1 LVLRANASPGA
12 GTGNEGTRMLGD
24 ADFVTVVSGLPRSGT
39 SMMMRMLAA
48 GGIEPLVDHE
58 RAPDTDNPLGYYEFQ
73 RVKTLRQDSS
83 WVAQARGK
91 ALKVIY
97 KLVYDLPA
105 DISYRIVFLERDLD
119 EVLASQE
126 AMMRRSGLDPDQIG
140 HEVLIKLFQAE
151 IFAFRRW
158 AEAQANVRIF
168 YANHARVIADP
179 KKAAQE
185 IAQFLGLPMDTAAM
199 AEVVTPELHRNRG

>member
-1 LVLRANASPGA
+1 
-12 GTGNEGTRMLGD
+12 
-24 ADFVTVVSGLPRSGT
+24 
-39 SMMMRMLAA
+39 
-48 GGIEPLVDHE
+48 
-58 RAPDTDNPLGYYEFQ
+58 
-73 RVKTLRQDSS
+73 
-83 WVAQARGK
+83 
-91 ALKVIY
+91 VIY

-119 EVLASQE
+119 EVQASQE
-126 AMMRRSGLDPDQIG
+126 AMLRRSGLDPDQIG
-140 HEVLIKLFQAE
+140 REVLIKLFQAE

-199 AEVVTPELHRNRG
+199 AEVVTPELYRNRA

>member
-1 LVLRANASPGA
+1 MPRA
-12 GTGNEGTRMLGD
+12 

-48 GGIEPLVDHE
+48 GGIEPLVDDE
-58 RAPDTDNPLGYYEFQ
+58 RAPDIDNPLGYYEFQ
-73 RVKTLRQDSS
+73 RVKTLKQDSS
-83 WVAQARGK
+83 WLAQARGK

-105 DISYRIVFLERDLD
+105 DVPYRIVFLERDLD

-140 HEVLIKLFQAE
+140 REVLIKLFQAE

-158 AEAQANVRIF
+158 VEAQANVRIY

-179 KKAAQE
+179 LTTAQE
-185 IAQFLGLPMDTAAM
+185 IAQFLGLTMDTAAM
-199 AEVVTPELHRNRG
+199 AEVVAPELHRNRA